1 MKDIVKQAIVETD
14 FYNLMPRTNIS
25 DKSKFMTFE
34 NLNLSKTDAIELRKQ
49 HQLND
54 DDEILILFHIE
65 IFRKGNFWTNDITYT
80 YSTIFLENRI
90 SFYEEEYKFGIG
102 KVNAESSVIYYKD
115 IDSVEIVYE
124 EKIRFFYT
132 KEYIAEQKKYWDNAI
147 KNEKDSDLRES
158 LEIMRDDCEYDD
170 FYLIYF
176 LDDSILDVEKTLKNT
191 KQVFDPFFKKIK
203 EGINSLENDYEQS
216 KENYKK
222 AINEA
227 FEAEDY
233 QKAFTI
239 LEEYH
244 FLIDYFFFKYDL
256 AYVNFML
263 EDNNNAL
270 LLLDDII
277 ESAKGQK
284 INYWSDKAKMF
295 KSAII
300 EDTGNYY
307 EALQLFNEGL
317 KNYEDKESS
326 GYYSQERSNELYT
339 KYLESFK
346 ELPYKDRKVIYITN
360 STEKYKS
367 DTLTVLQANQLPD
380 ITFPAHHPINNET
393 YIGHPFNN
401 NLYIPIQN
409 YDNEL
414 LIDRINE
421 FCYLLQ
427 CLGAESITIENIS
440 SNDNSNK
447 SNQQSDA
454 NVSLSALKAGV
465 TVDNKSTRKDSSE
478 SKLSSRIGRNQAFN
492 PTKFPYVP
500 NGLTWLANEA
510 GWQRLV
516 KQRLEGSLLEHNEFM
531 SSNQSQILNTNEIN
545 DLKVDLKVFFNK
557 ANVNVKKDIDAE
569 IKNSSST
576 EWKVQVKFKPIDQ
589 FNERAIVLEDSVN
602 FVELPASNN
611 NENEFL
617 EEYKFLISDGELSER
632 DQRILDRLRQK
643 LNITEERASELI
655 SSLNGYSTEEKE
667 LIEEIKFMIEDG
679 EISVKEERIL
689 LRLASKLAI
698 SNERCLE
705 LIKSINI

>member
-1 MKDIVKQAIVETD
+1 
-14 FYNLMPRTNIS
+14 
-25 DKSKFMTFE
+25 MTFE

-54 DDEILILFHIE
+54 DDEILILFHRE
-65 IFRKGNFWTNDITYT
+65 YFQQGDFWTADRTYT
-80 YSTIFLENRI
+80 YTTLFLSDRI
-90 SFYEEEYKFGIG
+90 SFYKEEYKHGSG
-102 KVNAESSVIYYKD
+102 KENEWRTEIYYTD
-115 IDSVEIVYE
+115 IESIEVYDDH
-124 EKIRFFYT
+124 IRFFHT
-132 KEYIAEQKKYWDNAI
+132 KEYITEQKKYWDNEA
-147 KNEKDSDLRES
+147 KKEKDSNLRKYWEK
-158 LEIMRDDCEYDD
+158 LRDNCEYSDREPK
-170 FYLIYF
+170 YF
-176 LDDSILDVEKTLKNT
+176 GLNTLKNT

-427 CLGAESITIENIS
+427 CLGAESITIENIN
-440 SNDNSNK
+440 SNDNFNRTD
-447 SNQQSDA
+447 QQSDA